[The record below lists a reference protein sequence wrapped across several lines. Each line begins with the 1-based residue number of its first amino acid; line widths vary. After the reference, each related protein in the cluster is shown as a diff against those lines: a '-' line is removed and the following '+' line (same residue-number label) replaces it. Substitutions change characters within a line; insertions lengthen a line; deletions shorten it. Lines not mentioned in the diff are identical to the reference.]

1 MNSDAQMSG
10 LSFFKSRASSMNKKR
25 AGIGAIINNA
35 VNICQY
41 HENKFNNYD
50 IYIQHKELEMLFNFE
65 KKYPANF
72 YTYDIEK
79 DYIDNLIPNPSNA
92 HNIVS
97 MELVKAKRLVFE
109 SIFKFKDLETLV
121 LKAEEFAGRKTLGIQ
136 LRGTDKSGEITP
148 PSLADIHQK
157 IDTYFDQF
165 DINNIYLATDDSY
178 YLEGLSKRYKRILAA
193 DYTHKISKKGKP
205 IHLRRSRKKIN
216 FQMIEDA
223 YVLSKCPY
231 LIYSHSNVS
240 YFALTLGAG
249 DFNKVGH
256 ASLE

>member
-1 MNSDAQMSG
+1 MKSKTQMSE
-10 LSFFKSRASSMNKKR
+10 LSFFKSQASSMSKKR

-41 HENKFNNYD
+41 HVNKFNNYD
-50 IYIQHKELEMLFNFE
+50 IYIKQRELETLFIFNQ
-65 KKYPANF
+65 KYPVDL

-79 DYIDNLIPNPSNA
+79 DYIANLIPNPSNA
-92 HNIVS
+92 HDIVS

-109 SIFKFKDLETLV
+109 SIFKFKNLEKLV
-121 LKAEEFAGRKTLGIQ
+121 LKAEEFAGKKTLGIQ
-136 LRGTDKSGEITP
+136 LRGTDKSGEITL
-148 PSLADIHQK
+148 PSLTDIFQK
-157 IDTYFDQF
+157 IETYLDRF

-178 YLEGLSKRYKRILAA
+178 YLEGLSKRYKRILNA
-193 DYTHKISKKGKP
+193 DLTHKISKNGKP
-205 IHLRRSRKKIN
+205 IHLRLSRKKIN
-216 FQMIEDA
+216 YQMVEDA

-231 LIYSHSNVS
+231 FLYSHSNVS

-256 ASLE
+256 TSLT